1 MQLLTAA
8 AKEAGLAV
16 DEIGIDKLMERGELT
31 VERILPFFNKQLIKI
46 AENNKAY
53 EKAISENFA
62 PALGRATNEL
72 KFLADEVFQGG
83 LKDGLIFVLNSFS
96 DLGKESRGL
105 AQALGSVLG
114 GAVIGLTFPFKLLY
128 AGMVDIVNFLK
139 KNTIFKDLDLDVIKL
154 TSSVIGAI
162 AGLALMGRA
171 LKVIAGTAG
180 AIKAVSKAI
189 GGMGMGSD
197 ETGQSKDRRGRSS
210 SGKNA
215 SKLATLGAGALGGA
229 PVLAAAGAGL
239 LLNEAGKQ
247 FASTDLAQESTRS
260 MLNDLRARGS
270 RFQNSNTM
278 QRVMV
283 DINMN
288 QNAKEI
294 IDARVSDGLQ
304 EQFDGVYNTMGSS
317 KD

>member
-1 MQLLTAA
+1 MKILEQSAR
-8 AKEAGLAV
+8 EAGLAV
-16 DEIGIDKLMERGELT
+16 DEIGIDKLMEQGKLT
-31 VERILPFFNKQLIKI
+31 TDLVLPFFAKNLKEL
-46 AENNKAY
+46 ANNNDALTKALR
-53 EKAISENFA
+53 ENFQ
-62 PALGRATNEL
+62 PALGRASNTL
-72 KFLADEVFQGG
+72 KDLANDVFQGG
-83 LKDGLIFVLNSFS
+83 LKDGLIFVLNFFS

-114 GAVIGLTFPFKLLY
+114 GAVMGLTFPFKLLY
-128 AGMVDIVNFLK
+128 AILVDISNLLGFEM
-139 KNTIFKDLDLDVIKL
+139 NNDVLKL
-154 TSSVIGAI
+154 TASLLGAV
-162 AGLALMGRA
+162 AGAVLLGKA

-180 AIKAVSKAI
+180 AIKSINNAMR
-189 GGMGMGSD
+189 GMGIGSD

-229 PVLAAAGAGL
+229 PVLAAAGTGL

-294 IDARVSDGLQ
+294 IDARVNDGLQ